1 MSTCGVQEI
10 LVNDARPSRFAGHL
24 PRVGSRAP
32 AHGSGDSR
40 DSHPRRQHDRCLQE
54 DGRTQVIQTVRVSN
68 PNGLHL
74 RVCAAIASTV
84 GKHQAKVTVQK
95 DGELHDAASIL
106 ELLTLTATEGT
117 ALTFSAIGPD
127 AAEVMRKLIA
137 LVGCTDDLPVAVAG

>member
-1 MSTCGVQEI
+1 
-10 LVNDARPSRFAGHL
+10 
-24 PRVGSRAP
+24 
-32 AHGSGDSR
+32 
-40 DSHPRRQHDRCLQE
+40 
-54 DGRTQVIQTVRVSN
+54 
-68 PNGLHL
+68 
-74 RVCAAIASTV
+74 V